1 LENISKNIRLIT
13 APNPSPMTFKGTNT
27 YIVGSSKDICI
38 IDPGPNDDEHYSKL
52 KTLLKK
58 ENASHILVTHSHLD
72 HSPLATKISQEFS
85 IPIYAHGQI
94 KNARSKLMKKILESS
109 FDIGGFE
116 GLDMNF
122 KPDFYLKDSQILQGY
137 NWSIEVV
144 YTPGHLADHL
154 CFAMGGTN
162 ILFSGDIVMGWTSTL
177 ISPPDGDLG
186 QYFYS
191 LDKLLKRNEDLYLPG
206 HGMQVKNAKNLVSK
220 LKKHRIDREN
230 QILKILKK
238 QPSNC
243 NQIAEIIYKNQPSAI
258 VYAGSRNVLAHLLNL
273 VERDIV
279 STKTPISSD
288 NYFMLL
294 NI

>member
-1 LENISKNIRLIT
+1 MEKISKNIRLIT
-13 APNPSPMTFKGTNT
+13 APNPSHMTLKGTNT
-27 YIVGSSKDICI
+27 YIVGSLKDICI
-38 IDPGPNDDEHYSKL
+38 IDPGPNNEEHYNQI

-58 ENASHILVTHSHLD
+58 EHASHILITHSHLD
-72 HSPLATKISQEFS
+72 HSPLAKRLSQDFS
-85 IPIYAHGQI
+85 IPIYAHGKI
-94 KNARSKLMKKILESS
+94 KTARSKFMKKILASS
-109 FDIGGFE
+109 FDVGGFE
-116 GLDMNF
+116 GLDINF
-122 KPDFYLKDSQILQGY
+122 KPDFYLKDAQVLKGH
-137 NWSIEVV
+137 NWSIEVI

-206 HGMQVKNAKNLVSK
+206 HGLQVKNAKNFVFK

-243 NQIAEIIYKNQPSAI
+243 YQIAEIIYKNQPSGI

-273 VERDIV
+273 FERSLV

-288 NYFMLL
+288 NYFMLV
-294 NI
+294 NN